1 MAGKIFNKILNFIG
15 LEETIIEE
23 PEEINEDDQFQNNND
38 EIIEPSFRS
47 KQKRG
52 KVVNIHTSSYIKV
65 VIYQP
70 TSFDDTQSIINSLKT
85 RKPIVVNLESL
96 DANMAQR
103 VLDFISG
110 GVYALDGT
118 IQKVSRGIFVLAPSN
133 IDIIGN
139 IPDEL
144 KGKSF
149 FTLANIK
156 DSSYE

>member
-1 MAGKIFNKILNFIG
+1 MAGKIIDKILNFIG
-15 LEETIIEE
+15 LEETIIDET
-23 PEEINEDDQFQNNND
+23 EIQEDDTLHQ
-38 EIIEPSFRS
+38 EELLEPYFKPRH
-47 KQKRG
+47 KKG
-52 KVVNIHTSSYIKV
+52 KVVNIHTSSYVKV

-70 TSFDDTQSIINSLKT
+70 LSFDDTQSIINNLKT

-96 DANMAQR
+96 DTNLAQR

-110 GVYALDGT
+110 AVYALDGT

-139 IPDEL
+139 IPEEL

-149 FTLANIK
+149 FTLASVK
-156 DSSYE
+156 EEDME